1 MKIIYIFVQSMKLNT
16 ETCLHL
22 YCFFLFCF
30 AFLLLKVI
38 DFYSKAQS
46 VDTCLILAFLG
57 AVIHLNF
64 ISCPNWWKVILLYSS
79 SIKLFS
85 GTSASLWFAGSSLK
99 HALICF
105 FCVSV
110 MPSSQWTAF
119 LLLYALFSLLQSFMA
134 SCLCSRRR
142 RTSRAAPSR
151 ETQLNV
157 TLWC

>member
-1 MKIIYIFVQSMKLNT
+1 MKIIYIFDCAINEIKYWNMSTL
-16 ETCLHL
+16 L
-22 YCFFLFCF
+22 LFCF
-30 AFLLLKVI
+30 VLFWFFAAKSYWFLFKSSI
-38 DFYSKAQS
+38 SWHFF
-46 VDTCLILAFLG
+46 ILAILD
-57 AVIHLNF
+57 AIIHVNF
-64 ISCPNWWKVILLYSS
+64 IFCHNWLTVTLLYSS

-85 GTSASLWFAGSSLK
+85 GTSVSLWFAGSSLK

-119 LLLYALFSLLQSFMA
+119 LLLYVLLSLLQSFMA

-142 RTSRAAPSR
+142 TSRAAPSR
-151 ETQLNV
+151 ETLLNV

>member
-1 MKIIYIFVQSMKLNT
+1 MKIIYIYVQSMKLNT

-22 YCFFLFCF
+22 YSFFFVLFFFFAAKSYWFLFKSSISWHF
-30 AFLLLKVI
+30 
-38 DFYSKAQS
+38 
-46 VDTCLILAFLG
+46 LILAFLG
-57 AVIHLNF
+57 AVIRLNF
-64 ISCPNWWKVILLYSS
+64 ISCPNWWIVILLYSS

-85 GTSASLWFAGSSLK
+85 GTSVSLWFAGSSLK

-119 LLLYALFSLLQSFMA
+119 LLLYVLLSLLQSFMA

-142 RTSRAAPSR
+142 RRSWAAPSR

-157 TLWC
+157 T